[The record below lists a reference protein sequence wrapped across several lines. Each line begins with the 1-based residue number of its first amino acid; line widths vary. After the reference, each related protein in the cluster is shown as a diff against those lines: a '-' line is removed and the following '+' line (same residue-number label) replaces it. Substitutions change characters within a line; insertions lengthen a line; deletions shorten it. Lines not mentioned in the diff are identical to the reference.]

1 MLQLKIKA
9 KAEFAKIVASNN
21 ELKYELEMA
30 RKEKIE
36 NEPIQDNLDKKV
48 EERVAEMKRTLSSYR
63 LERKREIKS
72 LTEETS
78 RAKKQCDTLKK
89 ENQMHM
95 TTNHKLQKSNATLR
109 KKLKKMEENL
119 FDKNERIESLSNEMQ
134 RLAEEKDQIR
144 RRQHRMSQEEIA
156 RLEASENAV
165 VHLKKKHLNS
175 KNEAVKIA
183 MRYEDIKE
191 QNFRFVKSLKFM
203 LIPRAR
209 DIASMIQ
216 RLQATSRDAI
226 ESRKSNVNTDS
237 KFTLEISTTDDDDEV
252 EMELSRIC
260 NSKSTKG
267 NSCEVL
273 GRFMQRTIEDIET
286 LSDNIN
292 KLIDS
297 QKEEAGGD
305 GYDTA
310 KSSQSENCCSALIQM
325 FTGGGVSSNR
335 KSNRRSYEIVEN
347 NMS

>member
-1 MLQLKIKA
+1 
-9 KAEFAKIVASNN
+9 
-21 ELKYELEMA
+21 
-30 RKEKIE
+30 
-36 NEPIQDNLDKKV
+36 
-48 EERVAEMKRTLSSYR
+48 
-63 LERKREIKS
+63 
-72 LTEETS
+72 
-78 RAKKQCDTLKK
+78 
-89 ENQMHM
+89 
-95 TTNHKLQKSNATLR
+95 
-109 KKLKKMEENL
+109 
-119 FDKNERIESLSNEMQ
+119 
-134 RLAEEKDQIR
+134 
-144 RRQHRMSQEEIA
+144 
-156 RLEASENAV
+156 
-165 VHLKKKHLNS
+165 
-175 KNEAVKIA
+175 
-183 MRYEDIKE
+183 
-191 QNFRFVKSLKFM
+191 M

-297 QKEEAGGD
+297 QKEEAGGG

-310 KSSQSENCCSALIQM
+310 GQSENCCSALIQM
-325 FTGGGVSSNR
+325 FTGGGVGSNR